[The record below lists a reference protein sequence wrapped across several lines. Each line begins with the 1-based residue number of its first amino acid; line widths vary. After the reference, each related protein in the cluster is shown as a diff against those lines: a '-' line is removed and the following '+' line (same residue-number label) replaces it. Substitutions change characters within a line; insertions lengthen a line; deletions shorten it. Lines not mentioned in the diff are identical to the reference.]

1 MTQEFA
7 GPPAGVGAS
16 AATPLH
22 TRRDTPAILQW
33 RHGRRRSFSLAA
45 DVPSR
50 NSASGERE
58 FETRWYKVWTYGPL
72 AEHVASSLVKGDR
85 VTVRADDVTC
95 RAWTDDSPE
104 SKPRA
109 RVELRAYDVAAS
121 MRFETLVTAKAT
133 RSGTAH
139 TETEQA
145 GGDPWADGGQVG
157 AARDVPEVLAGITR

>member
-1 MTQEFA
+1 MDNISIAVTGRLGDAPSQGMTKNGKA
-7 GPPAGVGAS
+7 WA
-16 AATPLH
+16 
-22 TRRDTPAILQW
+22 
-33 RHGRRRSFSLAA
+33 SFSLAA

-50 NSASGERE
+50 NSADGERE
-58 FETRWYKVWTYGPL
+58 YETRWYKVWTYGTL

-109 RVELRAYDVAAS
+109 QVELKAYDVAAS
-121 MRFETLVTAKAT
+121 MRFETLVTAKAA

-139 TETEQA
+139 TGAAQA
-145 GGDPWADGGQVG
+145 EGDPWADGGQVS
-157 AARDVPEVLAGITR
+157 ATAEPREIPAVLAGVTR